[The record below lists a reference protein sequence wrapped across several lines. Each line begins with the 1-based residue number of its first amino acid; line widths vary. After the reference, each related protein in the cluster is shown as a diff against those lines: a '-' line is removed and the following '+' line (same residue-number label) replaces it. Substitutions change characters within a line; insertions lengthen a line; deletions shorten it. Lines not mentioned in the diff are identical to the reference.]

1 MKNYI
6 GIDLGTT
13 NSAICSYDGINA
25 PRVWKSPEQ
34 NDVTS
39 SAIYIGKRGNRF
51 YGYRAYNKA
60 ATDENNT
67 AILFKRYMG
76 TSYKFDFKDSGIS
89 LSPEEC
95 SAEILKTLFGYLPE
109 EIRTDP
115 EIATVIT
122 VPAAFNQV
130 KKEATLEAAKM
141 AGIGRVA
148 LMQEPVAAVMSVMRS
163 YGSKSNGIF
172 LIYDLGGGTFDV
184 SIAESINGKVNLLT
198 QEGKEM
204 CGGRDWD
211 RKILDNLV
219 VPWIRKNF
227 NLPRNFLV
235 DDNYKKL
242 RHIALFAV
250 EQAKI
255 ELSQKTGGD
264 SIIQAD
270 DLSCRDLDGQE
281 IYLDIPLSRNILNPL
296 IDDIIDET
304 IEISRAAMKKAG
316 LSASDIERLIFVG
329 GPTNY
334 NYLREK
340 VSSELA
346 IRSDTNINPM
356 TAVAE
361 GASIYAE
368 SINWA
373 SEHHDRKINNAD
385 ISVGTSLNF
394 KYESRASGDKA
405 RVLGKFNTPAKLLF
419 EITCDNTGWVSGRLE
434 LKDGILLELPLTQNG
449 ENIFTVTVYDVNG
462 RKIPVPVPKIIITKT
477 IASVSGIPASHSI
490 AIPALN
496 KLGGAE
502 ELVYL
507 IRKDESLPK
516 NGRVIFKAAQTLKAG
531 TDESLNFNLYEGEIE
546 HPYNDN
552 RFIGVYKISGG
563 DLGANDIIPTGSEI
577 ICDYEMSDGGALSM
591 SASVPC
597 LGTEFEQKNFYFH
610 DDAKLDL
617 DDTSKLA
624 DEGESIIS
632 RIDDISCKIDDERLD
647 KAREKAENA
656 ANIVNRQVNDKEEI
670 QEAYNELYEA
680 KKLLSQLR
688 EDHTK
693 EINQVELD
701 KCVNDFN
708 NLVAKYADSSE
719 TASFNNLVR
728 TAQRSI
734 NEPIFARYLDELRG
748 KIFNI
753 LWRQDWF
760 IVESFKY
767 RIQNPNDYIDSRR
780 FAELKTRGL
789 TCLANNN
796 IEELRTIIF
805 ELVKITK
812 SDSNSDAQSIIN
824 IIRG

>member
-1 MKNYI
+1 
-6 GIDLGTT
+6 
-13 NSAICSYDGINA
+13 
-25 PRVWKSPEQ
+25 
-34 NDVTS
+34 
-39 SAIYIGKRGNRF
+39 
-51 YGYRAYNKA
+51 
-60 ATDENNT
+60 
-67 AILFKRYMG
+67 
-76 TSYKFDFKDSGIS
+76 
-89 LSPEEC
+89 
-95 SAEILKTLFGYLPE
+95 
-109 EIRTDP
+109 
-115 EIATVIT
+115 
-122 VPAAFNQV
+122 
-130 KKEATLEAAKM
+130 M

-219 VPWIRKNF
+219 VPRLRKNF

-340 VSSELA
+340 VSRELA
-346 IRSDTNINPM
+346 VRSDTNINPM

-368 SINWA
+368 SINWE

-394 KYESRASGDKA
+394 KYESRASGNKA
-405 RVLGKFNTPAKLLF
+405 RVLCKVNTPAKLLF

-516 NGRVIFKAAQTLKAG
+516 KGRVIFKAAQTLKAG
-531 TDESLNFNLYEGEIE
+531 TNESLNFNLYEGEIE

-563 DLGANDIIPTGSEI
+563 DLGVNDIIPTGSEI

-591 SASVPC
+591 LASVPC
-597 LGTEFEQKNFYFH
+597 LGTEFVQKNFYFH

-624 DEGESIIS
+624 DEGEIIIS
-632 RIDDISCKIDDERLD
+632 RINDISCKIDDERLD

>member
-13 NSAICSYDGINA
+13 NSAICSYDGMNK

-39 SAIYIGKRGNRF
+39 SAIYINKRGNRF
-51 YGYRAYNKA
+51 YGYRAYSRA
-60 ATDENNT
+60 AIDADNT

-95 SAEILKTLFGYLPE
+95 SAEILKILFGYLPE
-109 EIRTDP
+109 EIRKDP

-211 RKILDNLV
+211 RKILDNIV
-219 VPWIRKNF
+219 VPYLRKNF
-227 NLPRNFLV
+227 NLPENFLV
-235 DDNYKKL
+235 NDNYKKL
-242 RHIALFAV
+242 RHIALFAI

-255 ELSQKTGGD
+255 ELSLKT
-264 SIIQAD
+264 SSENAIIQAD
-270 DLSCRDLDGQE
+270 DLSCKDLDGQE
-281 IYLDIPLSRNILNPL
+281 IYLDVPLSRNILNPL
-296 IDDIIDET
+296 IDIIDET
-304 IEISRAAMKKAG
+304 IEISRASMKKAG
-316 LSASDIERLIFVG
+316 LSANDIERLVFVG

-340 VSSELA
+340 VSRELA
-346 IRSDTNINPM
+346 IKFDTNINPM

-368 SINWA
+368 FINWS

-385 ISVGTSLNF
+385 ISVGTALNF

-405 RVLGKFNTPAKLLF
+405 RVLCKVNTPAKLLF
-419 EITCDNTGWVSGRLE
+419 DITCDNTGWTSGRLE
-434 LKDGILLELPLTQNG
+434 LKDGILLELPLNKNG
-449 ENIFTVTVYDVNG
+449 ENIFSVTVYDMRG
-462 RKIPVPVPKIIITKT
+462 QKIPVPVPKIIITKT

-507 IRKDESLPK
+507 IKKNESLPK
-516 NGRVIFKAAQTLKAG
+516 KGQVIFKAAQTLKA
-531 TDESLNFNLYEGEIE
+531 DSEESLNFNLYEGEIE

-552 RFIGVYKISGG
+552 RFIGVYKISGV
-563 DLGANDIIPTGSEI
+563 DLGVNDIIPTGSEI

-591 SASVPC
+591 S
-597 LGTEFEQKNFYFH
+597 
-610 DDAKLDL
+610 DL
-617 DDTSKLA
+617 
-624 DEGESIIS
+624 
-632 RIDDISCKIDDERLD
+632 
-647 KAREKAENA
+647 
-656 ANIVNRQVNDKEEI
+656 
-670 QEAYNELYEA
+670 
-680 KKLLSQLR
+680 
-688 EDHTK
+688 
-693 EINQVELD
+693 
-701 KCVNDFN
+701 F
-708 NLVAKYADSSE
+708 LV
-719 TASFNNLVR
+719 
-728 TAQRSI
+728 
-734 NEPIFARYLDELRG
+734 
-748 KIFNI
+748 
-753 LWRQDWF
+753 
-760 IVESFKY
+760 
-767 RIQNPNDYIDSRR
+767 
-780 FAELKTRGL
+780 
-789 TCLANNN
+789 
-796 IEELRTIIF
+796 
-805 ELVKITK
+805 
-812 SDSNSDAQSIIN
+812 
-824 IIRG
+824 